1 MNCYS
6 SVFPFVSG
14 SAIYVLGFLSVCLT
28 PCFAHHTAV
37 IVNKDNAVENL
48 TSAHLARIVRGEI
61 RRWPDG
67 KNIVLVL
74 HRDSAGET
82 ETLQRLNKMSAV
94 EWKNFVGAH
103 KDSILFVDSDADVLK
118 QVQTEPGAIGL
129 IEVHSIDNSVNVVHV
144 DGKLPMEF
152 GYLPH

>member
-1 MNCYS
+1 MR
-6 SVFPFVSG
+6 VR
-14 SAIYVLGFLSVCLT
+14 SAIYVLAFLAACLT

-37 IVNKDNAVENL
+37 VVNKENAVDNV
-48 TSAHLARIVRGEI
+48 TAAHLVKIIRGEVKK
-61 RRWPDG
+61 WPDG

-74 HRDSAGET
+74 HKDSAGED
-82 ETLQRLNKMSAV
+82 ETLERLNKMSAA
-94 EWKNFVGAH
+94 EWKSFVTAH
-103 KDSILFVDSDADVLK
+103 KDSIRFVDTDADVLK
-118 QVQTEPGAIGL
+118 AVQAEAGAVGL

>member
-1 MNCYS
+1 MR
-6 SVFPFVSG
+6 VR

-37 IVNKDNAVENL
+37 IVNKDNVVENL

-61 RRWPDG
+61 KKWPDG
-67 KNIVLVL
+67 KSIVLVL

-82 ETLQRLNKMSAV
+82 ETLQRLNKMSAP
-94 EWKNFVGAH
+94 EWKSFVGAH
-103 KDSILFVDSDADVLK
+103 KDLILFVDSDADVLK

>member
-1 MNCYS
+1 MTRIRA
-6 SVFPFVSG
+6 
-14 SAIYVLGFLSVCLT
+14 AIYVLAFLSACLT

-37 IVNKDNAVENL
+37 VVNKDNAVENV
-48 TSAHLARIVRGEI
+48 TSAHLSKIIRGEVKK
-61 RRWPDG
+61 WPDG

-82 ETLQRLNKMSAV
+82 ETLERLNKMSAA
-94 EWKNFVGAH
+94 EWKSFVAAH
-103 KDSILFVDSDADVLK
+103 KDSIQFVDTDADVLK
-118 QVQTEPGAIGL
+118 AVQSEPGAMRL
-129 IEVHSIDNSVNVVHV
+129 IEVHSVDNSINVVHV

>member
-1 MNCYS
+1 
-6 SVFPFVSG
+6 
-14 SAIYVLGFLSVCLT
+14 
-28 PCFAHHTAV
+28 V

>member
-1 MNCYS
+1 MR
-6 SVFPFVSG
+6 G
-14 SAIYVLGFLSVCLT
+14 RSAIFMFAFVCVWLT

-37 IVNKDNAVENL
+37 VVNKDNVVHNV
-48 TSAHLARIVRGEI
+48 TSAQLSRMIRGEI
-61 RRWPDG
+61 KKWPDG

-74 HRDSAGET
+74 HNDSAGES
-82 ETLQRLNKMSAV
+82 ETLERLNHMSGG
-94 EWKNFVGAH
+94 EWKAFVATHRDGIVFA
-103 KDSILFVDSDADVLK
+103 DSDADVLRA
-118 QVQTEPGAIGL
+118 VQSEPGALGL